1 MKRLNKIILSLV
13 LVAIILS
20 LTVVSVSADTFEWT
34 MEIGE
39 DLSLGLSDT
48 PYESSDTSV
57 VEIEHDGGNKYT
69 AVAVGE
75 GTAKI
80 TGGTWMGHKG
90 TTYKITVHGPAAE
103 GFLKIF
109 DPFGDG
115 LSLGGILWGLPFI
128 IIPLFIACIFV
139 LVFASIAKARKLD
152 NAMHNIS
159 ANPCQETAEAAVL
172 QFTKINFFVRINLSM
187 GSDSRG
193 THYTM
198 WRDVFNHTV
207 LPCPAIRMDTKEALR
222 QALVRMNTH
231 HLLPVAPVASA
242 EEKAAAEKAA
252 KDDFGAGGEANVWHN
267 LKTMTGCDVYKDVKI
282 STGATHSQIDAVVVD
297 PQRGIYLVEV
307 KSVGGVYAAD
317 GNKYINYN
325 HLDQDPTNQIFRHE
339 NDFNAYIQE
348 LHLSDKLKNLL
359 VFSWPDKE
367 ERRLLDRNSFPPMPY
382 DMITLEQLL
391 GYFRAQPLNPIPEPE
406 RKLLAEKL
414 RNCSADYY
422 IR

>member
-1 MKRLNKIILSLV
+1 MKRLTKFILPLM
-13 LVAIILS
+13 LVAMILS
-20 LTVVSVSADTFEWT
+20 LTVVTVAADTFEWT
-34 MEIGE
+34 MEIE
-39 DLSLGLSDT
+39 ETLSLSLSTT

-57 VEIEHDGGNKYT
+57 VKIEHDGGNKYT

-90 TTYKITVHGPAAE
+90 TEYKITVHGPAAE

-109 DPFGDG
+109 DPKGDG
-115 LSLGGILWGLPFI
+115 ISLGGILWGLPFI
-128 IIPLFIACIFV
+128 LIPAFIACIFV

-159 ANPCQETAEAAVL
+159 ATPCQQTAEAAL
-172 QFTKINFFVRINLSM
+172 AQFTKINFFVRINLSM

-198 WRDVFNHTV
+198 WRDVFNNTV
-207 LPCPAIRMDTKEALR
+207 IPSPAIRMDTKEALR

-231 HLLPVAPVASA
+231 HLLPVTPVVSR
-242 EEKAAAEKAA
+242 EEKAAARKVAQ
-252 KDDFGAGGEANVWHN
+252 DNFGAGGEANVWHN
-267 LKTMTGCDVYKDVKI
+267 LKTMSNCDVYKDVKI
-282 STGATHSQIDAVVVD
+282 STGDTHSQIDAIVVD

-307 KSVGGVYAAD
+307 KSVGGVQATD
-317 GNKYINYN
+317 GNKYISYN
-325 HLDQDPTNQIFRHE
+325 HLDGDPTNQIFRHE
-339 NDFNAYIQE
+339 NDFNTCFRE
-348 LHLSDKLKNLL
+348 LGLSGNVKNLL

-367 ERRLLDRNSFPPMPY
+367 ERRLLDRNSFPAMPY

-406 RKLLAEKL
+406 RKLLAERL